1 MKSYKR
7 FLFIAVGT
15 LLTLLGFNSCKK
27 NFLEPQPYGRYSP
40 ELIQSKKGIE
50 GLLVGTY
57 GLLDGSNTPGAS
69 GWMTGVTNW
78 VYGDVVSDDA
88 YKGTDAG
95 DQPQMTEIELWSSQ
109 AANTYFYYKWI
120 SIYDGVARANDVIK
134 FAAQIAE
141 LTDIDKKDYTAQ
153 ARFLR
158 GIFHFE
164 AKRMWNKVPYV
175 TEATT
180 TYDNKADIWPMIEA
194 DFKFAYDNLTT
205 TQPLVGKVNKWAAGA
220 QLAKVLM
227 YEKKFAEAKAI
238 YDVIITQGITS
249 NGKPYDLQPE
259 YWKNFDIA
267 FENSGE
273 AVFSVQAAV
282 TGTVTASAE
291 TSYELAYPYGGVW
304 GCCGFYQPSQNLVNA
319 FKVDG
324 SGLPFLD
331 ESYNNTNL
339 KNDEGITSSDPF
351 TNDITTPI
359 DPRLDW
365 AVGRRGI
372 PYYDYGAHPGRS
384 WIRDQA
390 YAGPFS
396 PKKHVNKS
404 TDNNGVATN
413 INNVR
418 QTAKNYNVIRFA
430 DVLLMAAEAE
440 IEVGSLE
447 KARSYINRVRTRA
460 ANPSGYVA
468 NVSPQG
474 FVSGTAPANYQV
486 KLYESPFTDQVMA
499 RKAVRFERRLELAM
513 EGHRFFDLVR
523 WGVADQV
530 LNAYQAVEK
539 TRRTYKIGSGGFTK
553 GKNEYYP
560 IPNRVIEVAGIN
572 GNKLDQNPSY

>member
-1 MKSYKR
+1 MVSYKR
-7 FLFIAVGT
+7 FFLIAFTT
-15 LLTLLGFNSCKK
+15 LLTITGLNSCKK
-27 NFLEPQPYGRYSP
+27 SFLEPKPYGRYSP

-50 GLLVGTY
+50 GLLIGAY

-109 AANTYFYYKWI
+109 AANTYFNFKWI
-120 SIYDGVARANDVIK
+120 SIYDGVARANDIIK
-134 FAAQIAE
+134 FSAQIPE
-141 LTDIDKKDYTAQ
+141 LTDADKKDYIAQ

-194 DFKFAYDNLTT
+194 DFKFAYDNLPA

-220 QLAKVLM
+220 HLAKVLM
-227 YEKKFAEAKAI
+227 YEKKFVEAKAI

-249 NGKPYDLQPE
+249 NGKQYDLQPE

-273 AVFSVQAAV
+273 AIFSVQAAA

-324 SGLPFLD
+324 NGLPFLD
-331 ESYNNTNL
+331 DSYNNTNL
-339 KNDEGITSSDPF
+339 KNDEGITSNDPF
-351 TNDITTPI
+351 TNDITTPL

-372 PYYDYGAHPGRS
+372 PYYDYGAHPGRN
-384 WIRDQA
+384 WIRDQG

-440 IEVGSLE
+440 IELGSLD

-460 ANPSGYVA
+460 ANPSGFVA
-468 NVSPQG
+468 NVSPLG

-486 KLYESPFTDQVMA
+486 KLYESPFADQTMA

-523 WGVADQV
+523 WGIADQV
-530 LNAYQAVEK
+530 LNAYLAVEK
-539 TRRTYKIGSGGFTK
+539 TRRTYKSGSGGFIK

-560 IPNRVIEVAGIN
+560 IPNRVLEIAAKD
-572 GNKLDQNPSY
+572 GNALVQNPGY

>member
-1 MKSYKR
+1 MKSNKR
-7 FLFIAVGT
+7 IFLITVTG
-15 LLTLLGFNSCKK
+15 LLTVIGFNSCKK

-50 GLLVGTY
+50 GLLVGAY

-78 VYGDVVSDDA
+78 VYGDVASDDA

-95 DQPQMTEIELWSSQ
+95 DQPQMTSIELWNSD
-109 AANTYFYYKWI
+109 ATNTYFYYKWI
-120 SIYDGVARANDVIK
+120 SIYDGVARANDIIK
-134 FAAQIAE
+134 IAAQIPE
-141 LTDIDKKDYTAQ
+141 LTEADKKDYIAQ
-153 ARFLR
+153 AKFLR
-158 GIFHFE
+158 GLFHFE

-175 TEATT
+175 NETTT
-180 TYDNKADIWPMIEA
+180 TYNNTADIWPMIEA
-194 DFKFAYDNLTT
+194 DFKAAYDNLNV

-227 YEKKFAEAKAI
+227 YEKKFAEAKAV
-238 YDVIITQGITS
+238 YDVVIAQGITA

-267 FENSGE
+267 FENSAE
-273 AVFSVQAAV
+273 AVFSMQAAA

-324 SGLPFLD
+324 NGLPFLD
-331 ESYNNTNL
+331 ESYNTTNL
-339 KNDEGITSSDPF
+339 KNDEGINSSDPF
-351 TNDITTPI
+351 TNDLTTPV

-372 PYYDYGAHPGRS
+372 PYYDYGPHPGRS

-396 PKKHVNKS
+396 PKKHVTKS

-418 QTAKNYNVIRFA
+418 QTAKDYNIIRFA

-440 IEVGSLE
+440 IEVGSLA
-447 KARSYINRVRTRA
+447 KAQQYINRVRARA
-460 ANPSGYVA
+460 ANPGSLIPG
-468 NVSPQG
+468 S
-474 FVSGTAPANYQV
+474 PANYQV
-486 KLYESPFTDQVMA
+486 KPYVLPFADQATA

-530 LNAYQAVEK
+530 LNAYLAVEK
-539 TRRTYKIGSGGFTK
+539 TRRTYKNGSGGFIK
-553 GKNEYYP
+553 GRNEYYP
-560 IPNRVIEVAGIN
+560 IPNRVKEIAAKN
-572 GNKLDQNPSY
+572 GNTLDQNPGYN